1 MKTMKLLIILFL
13 TSCISFAQTQITVL
27 HTGDSHSHLDAFGP
41 KNSSFKGTI
50 GGIGKAAYIIN
61 AAKTEDPDALLLHAG
76 DFFTGDLFFN
86 KYLGI
91 PELQILKQLGCDAL
105 TIGNHEFDFGPDILL
120 NTVQQA
126 FSTGSFPLLSANLN
140 FRNYPA
146 LDPYINPYII
156 KTVNG
161 VDIGIFGMTIPT
173 PLNFP
178 SPVIVETNIAEI
190 TASTVAAM
198 KTAGADVIIFLS
210 HLGYGGDSSLA
221 ASIPGMNF
229 IIGGHNHQTF
239 SQPKTVI
246 NPLGK
251 PTYIMQSGSYY
262 EYVGKL
268 KFNVTDSDVNFES
281 YQLISADST
290 VPQLPSVQSFVE
302 TLKDGIIAQFGDVY
316 NTMHYH
322 AKTDINKYPS
332 NPDYKD
338 TPMGNLVTD
347 AFRQKTSSD
356 VALNV
361 NGLITD
367 KIYRG
372 VLNKADIFRTA
383 SYGYNPETLLGFNL
397 VNVNLNGFFLILGLE
412 VALAGSDV
420 ADYAPEVSGM
430 VFEYNPENP
439 AGSRIIRSSVR
450 INGQPIN
457 LSQVYTVTVNEGLF
471 KILTGL
477 GIQHQGYTITGYSEY
492 KTILEYIGILNRLEY
507 KSDGRIKTN
516 TSLREFVYD
525 KELPG
530 LNKKYVLYDNYP
542 NPFNPATNIKFTIPN
557 EEFVTLKIYNSL
569 GQEVKNIVSN
579 SLKAGTHTF
588 NFNAANLSSGIYYYV
603 LKTGAFTE
611 TKRMTLIK

>member
-1 MKTMKLLIILFL
+1 MRLLIIFLL

-41 KNSSFKGTI
+41 KNSNFRGTI

-61 AAKTEDPDALLLHAG
+61 AAKTEDPNALLLHAG
-76 DFFTGDLFFN
+76 DFFTGDFFFN
-86 KYLGI
+86 KYLGV

-105 TIGNHEFDFGPDILL
+105 TIGNHEFDHGPDILL
-120 NTVQQA
+120 STIQQA

-140 FRNYPA
+140 FMNYPA
-146 LDPYINPYII
+146 LDTYINPYTI

-161 VDIGIFGMTIPT
+161 IDIGIFGMTIPT

-190 TASTVAAM
+190 TASTVAAL

-210 HLGYGGDSSLA
+210 HLGYGGDSSLS
-221 ASIPGMNF
+221 ASIPGINF

-239 SQPKTVI
+239 SQPKIVI
-246 NPLGK
+246 NPFGK

-268 KFNVTDSDVNFES
+268 KFNVADTNVNFLS
-281 YQLISADST
+281 YELIRADSN
-290 VPQLPSVQSFVE
+290 VPQLPAIQSYVE
-302 TLKDGIIAQFGDVY
+302 TLKDGINDQFGDVY
-316 NTMHYH
+316 NTMHYY

-332 NPDYKD
+332 DINYKD

-347 AFRQKTSSD
+347 AFRQKTLSD
-356 VALNV
+356 VALTV

-367 KIYRG
+367 KIYKG
-372 VLNKADIFRTA
+372 VLNKADIFRTVA
-383 SYGYNPETLLGFNL
+383 YGYNPETLLGFNL
-397 VNVNLNGFFLILGLE
+397 VNVNINGFFLILGLE
-412 VALAGSDV
+412 VALAEPDV

-430 VFEYNPENP
+430 VFEFNPENP
-439 AGSRIIRSSVR
+439 VGSRVIRSSVR

-457 LSQVYTVTVNEGLF
+457 LSQVYTVTMNEGLF
-471 KILTGL
+471 EILTGL
-477 GIQHQGYTITGYSEY
+477 GLQHQGYTITNYPEY
-492 KTILEYIGILNRLEY
+492 KAILEYIGTLNRLEY
-507 KSDGRIKTN
+507 KSYGRIKTS
-516 TSLREFVYD
+516 TSLREFTNN
-525 KELPG
+525 KELPD
-530 LNKKYVLYDNYP
+530 LNKIYVLYDNYP
-542 NPFNPATNIKFTIPN
+542 NPFNPSTTIKFTIPN

-569 GQEVKNIVSN
+569 GQEVKNIISG
-579 SLKAGTHTF
+579 SLKAGTHTY
-588 NFNAANLSSGIYYYV
+588 NFNAGNLSSGVYFYA
-603 LKTGAFTE
+603 LRTGTYNE